1 MGHGLRPGLWD
12 FMGLGSEPGLWD
24 LPGQNSVLGTQS
36 SWQAIMMT
44 RRIKADMFK
53 EADEVKS
60 SEVIT
65 EQQLAGTPGLLMVYC
80 CNLVSCWCISIVL

>member
-1 MGHGLRPGLWD
+1 
-12 FMGLGSEPGLWD
+12 
-24 LPGQNSVLGTQS
+24 
-36 SWQAIMMT
+36 MMT

-65 EQQLAGTPGLLMVYC
+65 AQQQLAGTPGGLLMV
-80 CNLVSCWCISIVL
+80 L